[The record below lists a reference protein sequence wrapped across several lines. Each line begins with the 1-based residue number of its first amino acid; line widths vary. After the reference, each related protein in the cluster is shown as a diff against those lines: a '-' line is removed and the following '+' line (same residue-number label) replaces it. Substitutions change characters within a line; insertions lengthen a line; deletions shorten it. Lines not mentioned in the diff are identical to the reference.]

1 MWRKIKG
8 MKEKKQHSP
17 IEESF
22 DSMMVQE
29 PIASAAAY
37 ADTIED
43 DASLE
48 IPGLP
53 QTWDVLMD
61 CIKEGEEEFERGEA
75 IPWDV
80 ATSRLKQYIADYV
93 A

>member
-53 QTWDVLMD
+53 QTWDELMD

>member
-1 MWRKIKG
+1 

-53 QTWDVLMD
+53 QTWDELMD

>member
-1 MWRKIKG
+1 
-8 MKEKKQHSP
+8 MKEKKPHSQ

-29 PIASAAAY
+29 PIASATAF
-37 ADTIED
+37 ADTIEE
-43 DASLE
+43 DAPLD

-53 QTWDVLMD
+53 KTWDELMD

-80 ATSRLKQYIADYV
+80 ADVLFHQKEHSCNCCLC
-93 A
+93 

>member
-1 MWRKIKG
+1 
-8 MKEKKQHSP
+8 MKEKKPHSP
-17 IEESF
+17 IEESS

-29 PIASAAAY
+29 PIASATAF

-43 DASLE
+43 DVPLE
-48 IPGLP
+48 IPGLH
-53 QTWDVLMD
+53 QTWDELMD
-61 CIKEGEEEFERGEA
+61 CIKEGEEEFKRGEA

-80 ATSRLKQYIADYV
+80 ATSRLKKHIADYV

>member
-1 MWRKIKG
+1 
-8 MKEKKQHSP
+8 MKEKKPHSP
-17 IEESF
+17 IEESS

-53 QTWDVLMD
+53 QTWDELMD